1 MAAYSDNMYGVVNG
15 LYECNNGRLEQINN
29 RISNRNIPSSILQPQ
44 FSSRPVSTKYAL
56 LPIVDRRPVAKE
68 PLVQAPPFNIKQT
81 FNPGTQGP
89 WSGFAK
95 HVNDESIL
103 KNQIFALQR
112 SSQSVWVPSSN
123 SDLYENHLP
132 PMDSGLLMFKKLP
145 PQENTSK
152 PPNEKSYWNNHTRN
166 DILDIY

>member
-1 MAAYSDNMYGVVNG
+1 MDRKNINDNVNVK
-15 LYECNNGRLEQINN
+15 LY
-29 RISNRNIPSSILQPQ
+29 NRNVPSDFLETQLSA
-44 FSSRPVSTKYAL
+44 RPLSTKYNL
-56 LPIVDRRPVAKE
+56 NPSKNQDYKDNKIYKNFD
-68 PLVQAPPFNIKQT
+68 IKHT

-112 SSQSVWVPSSN
+112 SSQSVWIPSSN

-145 PQENTSK
+145 PKEDTSK
-152 PPNEKSYWNNHTRN
+152 ALNEKSYWNNHTRN
-166 DILDIY
+166 DILDIH

>member
-1 MAAYSDNMYGVVNG
+1 MDRKNINDNVNVK
-15 LYECNNGRLEQINN
+15 LY
-29 RISNRNIPSSILQPQ
+29 NRNVPSDFLETQLSA
-44 FSSRPVSTKYAL
+44 RPLSTKYNL
-56 LPIVDRRPVAKE
+56 NPSKNQDYKDNKIYKNFD
-68 PLVQAPPFNIKQT
+68 IKQT

-152 PPNEKSYWNNHTRN
+152 APTEKSYWNNHTRN
-166 DILDIY
+166 DILDIH